1 MIDTALR
8 LRARTRVMA
17 RSALQASPAWLQPKL
32 RSGYRAVRERADGQR
47 RQGPSLSV
55 VVPAY
60 RVAEYLPACLDSLL
74 AQRYKNLQIIVVD
87 DGSPD
92 ESAAITRAYAQRD
105 RRICLISRPN
115 GGLAAARNTG
125 IDAATGEYLAFCDSD
140 DIVLPDAYQAAMSSL
155 TRTGSDFAV
164 FAYQRMDASHR
175 WPPPPWIRHAHAS
188 TRLRTSLTE
197 FPEAQVNAVAWSKVY
212 RRSFWDAQRL
222 RFPAGVVYEDQ
233 PVSTR
238 AYATAKA
245 FDLLPGRYYLWR
257 RRDDQSSISQQT
269 RSVADLQSRFA
280 AAQASLA
287 ILGEL
292 GLPAARDARLI
303 QLLSNDFP
311 QSIVLTAVTDQDF
324 WACLRDG
331 IRALSAQASPTVWA
345 AVAPQLRLVFDLIT
359 TDQRAET
366 MHLIH
371 TSGGNLANLSTST
384 VDHQVRTSAPNPDQ
398 TDLIGDPTRGKG
410 LSDRHRIQTAIRRL
424 VWKTPTALTI
434 DGWAY
439 IDDID
444 LAKTPTQIRLQVI
457 NPATGTVRTIRT
469 TPGFDPTISSLSDD
483 KRCNYEGAAFSA
495 TVTTT
500 EDQWPN
506 FDGGETGVETW
517 DVDVQVVTAGI
528 RAEGPLRGF
537 YTLGSAGVPQA
548 RERPDGLRTAWVASE
563 SGQLKLTRSYPRVQL
578 EHGSIDGNLISLRMR
593 ADELTLRSLVVRDDP
608 RGRALST
615 TLDRGPDGSY
625 VAQLELPVDCSDD
638 ATWCVKAVTIDN
650 REVALACDSKLAETL
665 ASERGEQFAGV
676 WLARTPTGDVTIAQ
690 QQQHCRV
697 LLVHVSDDAETL
709 IVHADADGDGELT
722 ATLQSGRVEPQGVLE
737 RVGRRLQ
744 LRFPLTASQW
754 GGPTLPIPPGRYEL
768 DLRRG
773 SGPTSVRVTP
783 DLADPVLAALPIEI
797 EHPQLRGRIER
808 TSNEGHL
815 CLTIT
820 TPLGPDERGAR
831 HQRELQHHHAVL
843 AAQLPSTRYGHTV
856 LFRTSYGENAACN
869 AAAIHHE
876 LRRRRADL
884 DLYWTVSDYSI
895 PIPDGGIPVIA
906 DSHAWYH
913 LLATASFFID
923 NMHQPIY
930 HHKPDHQVIV
940 ETFHGYPFKRMGH
953 PHWHNLGFSPAR
965 IDSFD
970 RRARDWDYLV
980 SPATYATTL
989 LRREFHYDGHV
1000 LEIGYPRND
1009 ILQSEQGPARRDL
1022 IRKRLGIAPDQ
1033 LAVLYAPTFRDYLSS
1048 DDHHADMV
1056 DFLDMRDVA
1065 DNFGGDAVL
1074 LVRGHAFNARAGAGP
1089 VTNFA
1094 SPNIIDLTT
1103 YPDVAD
1109 LYLAADAAITDYS
1122 SLRFDF
1128 ALTGKPM
1135 VFHVPD
1141 LARYRDHS
1149 RGWLLDFT
1157 LTAPGPHVDTTE
1169 EVLHE
1174 LGRLDY
1180 VRRTYHDA
1188 YQKFRHTYL
1197 DLDDGHAA
1205 ERLVDAVFVPTG
1217 HAPTLESVETSDP
1230 PH

>member
-1 MIDTALR
+1 L
-8 LRARTRVMA
+8 
-17 RSALQASPAWLQPKL
+17 
-32 RSGYRAVRERADGQR
+32 
-47 RQGPSLSV
+47 LSV

-60 RVAEYLPACLDSLL
+60 RVEEYLPACLDSLL
-74 AQRYKNLQIIVVD
+74 AQRYKNLEIIVVD

-92 ESAAITRAYAQRD
+92 ASAAITREYAQRD

-175 WPPPPWIRHAHAS
+175 WPPPPWIRHAHTSA
-188 TRLRTSLTE
+188 RLRTSLTD
-197 FPEAQVNAVAWSKVY
+197 FPEAQVNAVAWSKVF

-238 AYATAKA
+238 AYATATA
-245 FDLLPGRYYLWR
+245 FDFLPGRYYLWR

-269 RSVADLQSRFA
+269 RSVADLRARFV

-292 GLPAARDARLI
+292 GLPTARDARLI

-331 IRALSAQASPTVWA
+331 IRALSAQASPAVWA

-371 TSGGNLANLSTST
+371 TSGGNLANLTT
-384 VDHQVRTSAPNPDQ
+384 RMTDHQVRTSAPNPDLPG
-398 TDLIGDPTRGKG
+398 LIGDPTRSKG
-410 LSDRHRIQTAIRRL
+410 RSDRRIQTAIRRL
-424 VWKTPTALTI
+424 VWTTPTALTI

-444 LAKTPTQIRLQVI
+444 LAKIPTQITLQVI
-457 NPATGTVRTIRT
+457 NRATGAVRSIRT
-469 TPGFDPTISSLSDD
+469 SPSFDSTISALSDD
-483 KRCNYEGAAFSA
+483 KRRNYEAAAFSA
-495 TVTTT
+495 TVNTT
-500 EDQWPN
+500 EDEWPN

-517 DVDVQVVTAGI
+517 HVDVQVVTAGI
-528 RAEGPLRGF
+528 RAEGPLCGF

-548 RERPDGLRTAWVASE
+548 RERPDGLRTAWLASE
-563 SGQLKLTRSYPRVQL
+563 SGQLKLTRSYPQLQL
-578 EHGSIDGNLISLRMR
+578 EHGSIDGNSISLRIR
-593 ADELTLRSLVVRDDP
+593 AEELTLRSLILRDGP
-608 RGRALST
+608 QGRALST
-615 TLDRGPDGSY
+615 TLDRGQDGSY
-625 VAQLELPVDCSDD
+625 LAQLELPVAGSDHS
-638 ATWCVKAVTIDN
+638 TWCVKAVTTDD
-650 REVALACDSKLAETL
+650 REVAVSCDSKLVETL
-665 ASERGEQFAGV
+665 ASERSEQFAGV

-690 QQQHCRV
+690 QQQRCRL

-709 IVHADADGDGELT
+709 IVHADADGDVELT
-722 ATLQSGRVEPQGVLE
+722 ATLQSGRLEPQGMLE

-768 DLRRG
+768 DLRSG
-773 SGPTSVRVTP
+773 SGPAAVRVSP

-797 EHPQLRGRIER
+797 EHAQLRGRIER
-808 TSNEGHL
+808 TSNDGHL
-815 CLTIT
+815 CLTVT
-820 TPLGPDERGAR
+820 TPLAPDERGAR
-831 HQRELQHHHAVL
+831 HQRELQAHHATL
-843 AAQLPSTRYGHTV
+843 AAHQPSTRHGHTV
-856 LFRTSYGENAACN
+856 LFRSSYGENAACN
-869 AAAIHHE
+869 VAAVHRE
-876 LRRRRADL
+876 LRRRHADL

-930 HHKPDHQVIV
+930 HHKPDHQVII

-953 PHWHNLGFSPAR
+953 PHWRNLGFSQAR

-989 LRREFHYDGHV
+989 LRQEFHYDGDV

-1009 ILQSEQGPARRDL
+1009 ILQSDQAPARRKL
-1022 IRKRLGIAPDQ
+1022 IRERLGIAPHH
-1033 LAVLYAPTFRDYLSS
+1033 LAVLYAPTFRDYLSR
-1048 DDHHADMV
+1048 DDHHANMV
-1056 DFLDMRDVA
+1056 DFLDLRHVA
-1065 DNFGGDAVL
+1065 DDFGDDAVL
-1074 LVRGHAFNARAGAGP
+1074 LVRGHAFNARAGGG
-1089 VTNFA
+1089 TEYT
-1094 SPNIIDLTT
+1094 SPNIIDVST

-1135 VFHVPD
+1135 IFHVPD
-1141 LARYRDHS
+1141 LARYRDDS
-1149 RGWLLDFT
+1149 RGWLFDFT
-1157 LTAPGPHVDTTE
+1157 PTAPGPHVETTE
-1169 EVLHE
+1169 QVLHE
-1174 LGRLDY
+1174 LRRLDH
-1180 VRRTYHDA
+1180 VRRTYHDT
-1188 YQKFRHTYL
+1188 YQQFRRTYL

-1205 ERLVDAVFVPTG
+1205 ERFVDAVFVPPG
-1217 HAPTLESVETSDP
+1217 YAPPLESVESSDP
-1230 PH
+1230 SR